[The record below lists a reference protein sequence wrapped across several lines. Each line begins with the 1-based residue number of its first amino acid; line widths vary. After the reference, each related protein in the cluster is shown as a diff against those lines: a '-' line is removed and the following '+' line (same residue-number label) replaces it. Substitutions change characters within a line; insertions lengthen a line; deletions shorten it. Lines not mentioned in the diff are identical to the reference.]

1 MAIINKS
8 KESVLAHSFEECR
21 TWWEQTKGMMFR
33 KEVVPLL
40 FAFSKEQIVN
50 LHSWFC
56 PDNMDLV
63 FLDENWE
70 VVEIQSE
77 WDTYSSYSSR
87 KPCLF
92 LLELPRGTIWKTG
105 TQIGDTVHII
115 NSNITLEK
123 NMLKD
128 GMKR

>member
-1 MAIINKS
+1 MPIINKT
-8 KESVLAHSFEECR
+8 KDSVLADSFEECR

-40 FAFSKEQIVN
+40 FPFSKEQLVK

-56 PDNMDLV
+56 SDNIDLV

-70 VVEIQSE
+70 IVELQPE
-77 WDTYSSYSSR
+77 WDTYSSYSSQ

-92 LLELPRGTIWKTG
+92 LLELPRGTIFKTG
-105 TQIGDTVHII
+105 TQVGDVVHIV
-115 NSNITLEK
+115 K
-123 NMLKD
+123 
-128 GMKR
+128 